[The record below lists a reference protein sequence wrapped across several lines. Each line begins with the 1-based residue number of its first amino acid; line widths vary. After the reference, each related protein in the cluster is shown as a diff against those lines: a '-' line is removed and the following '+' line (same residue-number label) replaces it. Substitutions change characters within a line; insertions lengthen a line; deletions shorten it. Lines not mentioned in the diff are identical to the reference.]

1 MIFNNLSGKN
11 KVIYESMWGH
21 EEFSGEGIE
30 VSSGSDSTTYKI
42 AGDSKEACKIIEN
55 YYKLSNKELFEYK
68 YKKAV
73 SGNGDEEKKI
83 LTLHSS
89 SRCALLCFYN
99 VEEKPI
105 VLNINGE
112 NIEFNYSTFEFKNPV
127 IGYPSNMDVV
137 LLSSNRKTV
146 LFLES
151 KFAEYFMSSGEKSAF
166 ISNSYKD
173 KKAISK
179 TVYDKIEQ
187 VGFEAK
193 NSEKEVTDKN
203 GEKKI
208 QKGFILSSLVGETYP
223 DGIKQMISHYVGIIR
238 RLEKASLSSDKKEE
252 NNAITYEVLNTL
264 NSVDS
269 KVYLGEILFDGFVKP
284 DWYEGMGPE
293 EILDNY
299 SRSYEKLATVLN
311 DEIKRY
317 GCAEKFQVL
326 KEDIKYSDVMHV
338 NKTQIDESILRFY
351 KI

>member
-1 MIFNNLSGKN
+1 MNFDKLSGKN

-21 EEFSGEGIE
+21 EDFLGEGIE
-30 VSSGSDSTTYKI
+30 ANSGSDSTTYKI

-55 YYKLSNKELFEYK
+55 YYNLSNKELFEYK

-99 VEEKPI
+99 VEEKPM

-137 LLSSNRKTV
+137 LLSTDRKIV

-151 KFAEYFMSSGEKSAF
+151 KFSEYFMSSGESSAF
-166 ISNSYKD
+166 ISDSYRN

-179 TVYDKIEQ
+179 PIYDKIEQ
-187 VGFEAK
+187 VGFEI
-193 NSEKEVTDKN
+193 KEDEIEVNDEN

-208 QKGFILSSLVGETYP
+208 RKGFKLESTVGETYP
-223 DGIKQMISHYVGIIR
+223 DGIKQMISHYIGIIR
-238 RLEKASLSSDKKEE
+238 RLKGDSLSSDKNDE
-252 NNAITYEVLNTL
+252 NIAITYEVLNAL
-264 NSVDS
+264 NRADS
-269 KVYLGEILFDGFVKP
+269 KVYLGEILFDGFVKL
-284 DWYEGMGPE
+284 DWYDGKGPE

-311 DEIKRY
+311 DEIQSSKY
-317 GCAEKFQVL
+317 VEKFQVL
-326 KEDIKYSDVMHV
+326 KENIKYSEVMNN
-338 NKTQIDESILRFY
+338 NKMQIDESILRFY
-351 KI
+351 KV

>member
-1 MIFNNLSGKN
+1 MNFDKLSGKN

-21 EEFSGEGIE
+21 EDFLGEGIE
-30 VSSGSDSTTYKI
+30 ANSGSDSTTYKI
-42 AGDSKEACKIIEN
+42 VGDSKEACKIIEN
-55 YYKLSNKELFEYK
+55 YYNLSNKELFEYK

-137 LLSSNRKTV
+137 LLSTDRKIV

-151 KFAEYFMSSGEKSAF
+151 KFSEYFMSSGEKSAF
-166 ISNSYKD
+166 ISDSYRD
-173 KKAISK
+173 NEISNPI
-179 TVYDKIEQ
+179 YSKIEQ
-187 VGFEAK
+187 LGFKFDE
-193 NSEKEVTDKN
+193 NEIEITDKK

-208 QKGFILSSLVGETYP
+208 RKGFKLESTVGETYP
-223 DGIKQMISHYVGIIR
+223 DGIKQMISHYIGIIR
-238 RLEKASLSSDKKEE
+238 RLKGDSLSSDKKEE
-252 NNAITYEVLNTL
+252 NIAITYEVLNVL
-264 NSVDS
+264 NRVDS

-284 DWYEGMGPE
+284 DWYGGMAPE
-293 EILDNY
+293 EILNNY

-311 DEIKRY
+311 NEIQSSKY
-317 GCAEKFQVL
+317 AEKFQVL
-326 KEDIKYSDVMHV
+326 KEDIKYSDVMNN
-338 NKTQIDESILRFY
+338 NKMQIEESILRFY